1 MATPDP
7 DPDPDLDG
15 AYALQT
21 PDDNRAYYRDWAAR
35 YDTDFAATMQYRLP
49 DLVAAAL
56 DGANGPVLDV
66 GAGTGLLGL
75 ALAGRGVRPIDALD
89 LSPEMLDVAR
99 AKGCYR
105 NLIVADL
112 TAPLPPLNGP
122 YLAVASSGTFT
133 HGHVGPEALDALLD
147 VAAPGA
153 RFAFSVNAGV
163 WEARGFA
170 AALARL
176 APRIA
181 HLAVA
186 DEPIYRDAP
195 DPAHA
200 GDRAMIVTFT
210 RA

>member
-1 MATPDP
+1 MES
-7 DPDPDLDG
+7 PDPDLDG

-21 PDDNRAYYRDWAAR
+21 PEDNRAYYRAWAAR
-35 YDTDFAATMQYRLP
+35 YDSDFAATMNYRLP
-49 DLVAAAL
+49 NLVAAAL
-56 DGANGPVLDV
+56 QGVEGPVLDV
-66 GAGTGLLGL
+66 GAGTGLLGA
-75 ALAGRGVRPIDALD
+75 ALGARGLGPIDGVD
-89 LSPEMLDVAR
+89 LSPEMLAEAQ

-105 NLIVADL
+105 HLVLADL
-112 TAPLPPLNGP
+112 TQPLPPLHGP
-122 YLAVASSGTFT
+122 YQGVASSGTFT

-170 AALARL
+170 AALMRL
-176 APRIA
+176 SPRIA
-181 HLAVA
+181 GLTIA

-200 GDRAMIVTFT
+200 ADRAMIVAFA
-210 RA
+210 RI